1 MAWGSC
7 ENCAKLAEDHDSF
20 LANPYKLFFYYIP
33 YSAEM
38 YVCDT
43 VGHHISAGNISAAT
57 FAVTQGEHS
66 NSFNIKKCYTKSHF
80 DFLLEKKNKF
90 NCYYNNSI
98 FIICQYLHMIIKRI
112 GIDLGTTY
120 TLVHLPKRGIVIN
133 EPSVVA
139 ISMTDKKILAVGNEA
154 KDMLGRT
161 PDNIIALKP
170 LKDGVIADYRATEAM
185 LRYFINKSLGGI
197 RLFRPEVMVAVP
209 AGISSTERRAVI
221 DATIAAGAKA
231 AYIIK
236 EPVAAAIGADIPI
249 GSASGHMIIDIGG
262 GTAEMAVISLGGIV
276 SSTSV
281 RVGGIR
287 FDNAIIDYIRRKYNL
302 SIGER
307 TAEEIKIN
315 IGSALYLEN
324 KLTMEIRGRDI
335 ISGLPRSIMVTSND
349 VTESIQNELE
359 AIINAVKKVLH
370 DTPPELSSDIMDKGM
385 VLSGG
390 SSLLRNIDQ
399 LLSRTTGVP
408 AYVAN
413 DALLCVAK
421 GTGIALD
428 NLDSYKRSILATK

>member
-1 MAWGSC
+1 
-7 ENCAKLAEDHDSF
+7 
-20 LANPYKLFFYYIP
+20 
-33 YSAEM
+33 
-38 YVCDT
+38 
-43 VGHHISAGNISAAT
+43 
-57 FAVTQGEHS
+57 
-66 NSFNIKKCYTKSHF
+66 
-80 DFLLEKKNKF
+80 
-90 NCYYNNSI
+90 
-98 FIICQYLHMIIKRI
+98 MIIKRI

-139 ISMTDKKILAVGNEA
+139 VSMSDKKILAVGNEA

-161 PDNIIALKP
+161 PDSIIALKP
-170 LKDGVIADYRATEAM
+170 LKDGVIADYKTTEAM
-185 LRYFINKSLGGI
+185 LRYFINKALGGV

-281 RVGGIR
+281 RVGGNK
-287 FDNAIIDYIRRKYNL
+287 FDVSIIDFIRRKYNL
-302 SIGER
+302 AIGER
-307 TAEEIKIN
+307 TVEEVKIN

-324 KLTMEIRGRDI
+324 KLNMEIRGRDI
-335 ISGLPRSIMVTSND
+335 LTGLPRSINVTSND
-349 VTESIQNELE
+349 VTEALQNELE
-359 AIINAVKKVLH
+359 AIINSAKKVLH
-370 DTPPELSSDIMDKGM
+370 ETPPELSADIMDKGM

-408 AYVAN
+408 AYIAD

-421 GTGIALD
+421 GTGIALE